1 MSQPPTVTQPT
12 VTQPQPN
19 VDLSF
24 FDGLLT
30 QMKTIV
36 NENDLQKIMNGF
48 TEGDNYKINRDVYLR
63 TELNNKTQQ
72 LENLPEEIGRAEK
85 NYYEYNAGNGG
96 GELKYKNFLIDRYAT
111 TGKEFRKNSIEKQ
124 QEFATNLSRALKQYQ
139 GQLVFFKQ
147 SENLLTTRKN
157 EEKELIKKINKF
169 ESILQTSERKV
180 VYENKNSES
189 LFLYRRVMLF
199 IYYSAIISYIIFGN
213 FIPDELYKK
222 YTVWFIIFIA
232 TIMPLILN
240 LIIKWLFV
248 MHDALSYWF
257 ADLPT
262 KDVYADL

>member
-1 MSQPPTVTQPT
+1 MPETVVTSEDVANVSQPELGFID
-12 VTQPQPN
+12 
-19 VDLSF
+19 DLLS
-24 FDGLLT
+24 
-30 QMKTIV
+30 QMKDIFSDISL
-36 NENDLQKIMNGF
+36 NQIINDFKND
-48 TEGDNYKINRDVYLR
+48 DNYKVNRNNYLR
-63 TELNNKTQQ
+63 TELDNKTQQ
-72 LENLPEEIGRAEK
+72 FEDLPEEIGRAEK
-85 NYYEYNAGNGG
+85 NYYEYNEGNGG
-96 GELKYKNFLIDRYAT
+96 GELKYTNILIDRYAT
-111 TGKEFRKNSIEKQ
+111 TGKEFKKNSIEKQ

-147 SENLLTTRKN
+147 SENLLTTRKK

-199 IYYSAIISYIIFGN
+199 IYYSAIIGYIIFGN

-248 MHDALSYWF
+248 MQDALSYWF